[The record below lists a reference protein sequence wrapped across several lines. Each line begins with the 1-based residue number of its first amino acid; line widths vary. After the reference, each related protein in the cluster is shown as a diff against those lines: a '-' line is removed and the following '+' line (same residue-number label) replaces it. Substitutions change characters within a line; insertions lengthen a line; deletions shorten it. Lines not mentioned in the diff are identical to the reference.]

1 MFAIGKR
8 EFLKLFKGIKSIII
22 ILILVATSY
31 YSAKFSNLLLSLE
44 EFSPEDSDK
53 IEYAGLLILLLF
65 LGQLFV
71 MGLSHDAMNRETH
84 DRTIRFLVTRTSRL
98 SILLGKFSGIV
109 LFWLVCVAASFLIIF
124 FMTGTMDPLSFFQTM
139 SLLIYQIALT
149 ILLSTLIPKPA
160 FTMFLSIV
168 IGLAFP
174 IVSLWLAFTSNS
186 YVSWLK
192 FLTPFYYL
200 EEDYMFLLILPL
212 AAVMIIISH
221 LVFKRREC

>member
-22 ILILVATSY
+22 IMILVATSY

-200 EEDYMFLLILPL
+200 EEDYMFLLILPPS
-212 AAVMIIISH
+212 AVMIIISH

>member
-22 ILILVATSY
+22 IMILVATSY

-44 EFSPEDSDK
+44 ELSPEDSDK

-98 SILLGKFSGIV
+98 SILFGKFSGIV

-212 AAVMIIISH
+212 AAVMIMISH

>member
-1 MFAIGKR
+1 MLAIGKR

-22 ILILVATSY
+22 IVILVATSY

-44 EFSPEDSDK
+44 EFSAEDADK
-53 IEYAGLLILLLF
+53 IEYAGLLALLLF

-109 LFWLVCVAASFLIIF
+109 LFWLVCVTASFLIIF

-149 ILLSTLIPKPA
+149 ILLSTVIPKPA

-174 IVSLWLAFTSNS
+174 IVSLWLAFTSNG

-192 FLTPFYYL
+192 YLTPFYYL
-200 EEDYMFLLILPL
+200 EEDYMFLMIFPL
-212 AAVMIIISH
+212 AAVMVVISH

>member
-22 ILILVATSY
+22 IMILVATSY

-44 EFSPEDSDK
+44 EFSTEDSDK

-109 LFWLVCVAASFLIIF
+109 LFWLVCVAASYLIIF

-174 IVSLWLAFTSNS
+174 IVSLWLSFTSNS

-200 EEDYMFLLILPL
+200 EEDYMFFLILPL
-212 AAVMIIISH
+212 AAVMFILSH

>member
-22 ILILVATSY
+22 IMILVATSY

-44 EFSPEDSDK
+44 EFSTEDSDK

-109 LFWLVCVAASFLIIF
+109 LFWLVCVAASYLIIF

-160 FTMFLSIV
+160 FTMFLSVV

-212 AAVMIIISH
+212 AAVMFIISH